1 MSRFYNLDQAPF
13 NSRELSKA
21 IVAPIAGQYNGAF
34 FDAQDMSTMFQ
45 DAAGTV
51 PVTAMEQPVGK
62 WLDKSGK
69 GNHATQSV
77 TASRPV
83 VSARYNLLTNTE
95 SLNLWTNASATV
107 IQNPDGV
114 YDKIVPGVTSVSHS
128 VYTDTPV
135 SAGVNLTGSIKLK
148 SAGYT
153 KARLILFYPSSPYAQ
168 FYCAI
173 DIDNGT
179 ITQSAVSGGSVI
191 SSSLSAFDS
200 DGYRT
205 AYLAGSIGAYS
216 TVRFQLDVLDANGN
230 VTFAGDGTSGI
241 LAGKAQL
248 TYGSAQL
255 RYQRVNTA
263 TDYDTIGFK
272 KYLKFD
278 GVDDYLNLPYLRLY
292 ANGSASIVAARDA
305 LPQSVDT
312 FALSETSTA
321 SANQKYYPSRQ
332 LASGGN
338 MDAYIVNDAGTVV
351 VDTVGS
357 VYGGASDAVIRSAV
371 DSGNNIK
378 LFKNGALAAN
388 DNYTR
393 SGTLTL
399 TNTTIGA
406 SVSTTTSNYAN
417 MKLYGLAIT
426 KSALSDSE
434 RRRVERLLAY
444 NSGAQI

>member
-21 IVAPIAGQYNGAF
+21 IVAAIAGQYNGAF
-34 FDAQDMSTMFQ
+34 FDAQDLSTMFQ
-45 DAAGTV
+45 DAEGTV
-51 PVTAMEQPVGK
+51 PVTTMEQPVGK

-83 VSARYNLLTNTE
+83 VSARYNLLTKTE
-95 SLNLWTNASATV
+95 DFGDVVWIKHFGGTASAPVVTNNYGV
-107 IQNPDGV
+107 SPDG
-114 YDKIVPGVTSVSHS
+114 TQ
-128 VYTDTPV
+128 T
-135 SAGVNLTGSIKLK
+135 A
-148 SAGYT
+148 
-153 KARLILFYPSSPYAQ
+153 ARLVLTLNGGATTTDRSFLLQGNSTLLTAICTSS
-168 FYCAI
+168 I
-173 DIDNGT
+173 WVKSNT
-179 ITQSAVSGGSVI
+179 TQSYTVQQ
-191 SSSLSAFDS
+191 
-200 DGYRT
+200 RT
-205 AYLAGSIGAYS
+205 GLTSQNIIVDTTWRKYTFTATSTADTTNWLALRGA
-216 TVRFQLDVLDANGN
+216 Q
-230 VTFAGDGTSGI
+230 GTSDYADI
-241 LAGKAQL
+241 LIWHPQL
-248 TYGSAQL
+248 VVGTTVGN
-255 RYQRVNTA
+255 YQRVNTA
-263 TDYDTIGFK
+263 TDYDTVGFK

-278 GVDDYLNLPYLRLY
+278 GVDDYLNLPYMGLY

-305 LPQSVDT
+305 LSQSTDT
-312 FALSETSTA
+312 YVLSERSA
-321 SANQKYYPSRQ
+321 SNVNPKYFPSRQ
-332 LASGGN
+332 LANAGN

-357 VYGGASDAVIRSAV
+357 VYGVASNAVIRSVV

-399 TNTTIGA
+399 KNTTIGA

-417 MKLYGLAIT
+417 MKLYGLVIT

>member
-21 IVAPIAGQYNGAF
+21 IVAAIAGQYNGAF

-83 VSARYNLLTNTE
+83 VSARYNLLTNTD
-95 SLNLWTNASATV
+95 
-107 IQNPDGV
+107 PDLAVPTGWGV
-114 YDKIVPGVTSVSHS
+114 G
-128 VYTDTPV
+128 
-135 SAGVNLTGSIKLK
+135 
-148 SAGYT
+148 
-153 KARLILFYPSSPYAQ
+153 F
-168 FYCAI
+168 
-173 DIDNGT
+173 
-179 ITQSAVSGGSVI
+179 
-191 SSSLSAFDS
+191 
-200 DGYRT
+200 RT
-205 AYLAGSIGAYS
+205 GAYS
-216 TVRFQLDVLDANGN
+216 YTLVSGFGN
-230 VTFAGDGTSGI
+230 LPPTHKATKQVQSTSGRSFLQQSFTLKPNTTYVFSAYFDLSQSSVTSGNEI
-241 LAGKAQL
+241 VLFTTDFIGLIGTPYKKLSDADSTGRISL
-248 TYGSAQL
+248 TVQTTDDADGLFKIGLGCAADATGTLVFTAMSLYESKL
-255 RYQRVNTA
+255 LPYQRVNTA
-263 TDYDTIGFK
+263 TDYDTVGFK

-278 GVDDYLNLPYLRLY
+278 GVDDFLNLPYLGLY

-305 LPQSVDT
+305 LSQANDSYV
-312 FALSETSTA
+312 LSERSA
-321 SANQKYYPSRQ
+321 SNVNPKYFPSRQ
-332 LASGGN
+332 LANAGN

-357 VYGGASDAVIRSAV
+357 AYGGASNAVIRSVV

-426 KSALSDSE
+426 KSVLSDSE

>member
-21 IVAPIAGQYNGAF
+21 IVAAIAGQYNGAF

-51 PVTAMEQPVGK
+51 PVTAMEQPVGL

-83 VSARYNLLTNTE
+83 VSARYNLLTKTEDFSDAVWSKQFAGTASIPVVTNNFATAPDGTQTAARLVLALNGGVTTTDRSCLSQANPTLSTSVCTSIVWAKSNTGQTYTVQQRAGGTVQNIVIDGTWRKY
-95 SLNLWTNASATV
+95 SYISTTLNDITHWLALRGAYGTSDYVDILIWHPQLSVGTTV
-107 IQNPDGV
+107 IN
-114 YDKIVPGVTSVSHS
+114 
-128 VYTDTPV
+128 
-135 SAGVNLTGSIKLK
+135 
-148 SAGYT
+148 
-153 KARLILFYPSSPYAQ
+153 
-168 FYCAI
+168 
-173 DIDNGT
+173 
-179 ITQSAVSGGSVI
+179 
-191 SSSLSAFDS
+191 
-200 DGYRT
+200 
-205 AYLAGSIGAYS
+205 
-216 TVRFQLDVLDANGN
+216 
-230 VTFAGDGTSGI
+230 
-241 LAGKAQL
+241 
-248 TYGSAQL
+248 
-255 RYQRVNTA
+255 YQRVNTT
-263 TDYDTIGFK
+263 TDYDTVGFK

-278 GVDDYLNLPYLRLY
+278 GVDYYLNLPYLGLY
-292 ANGSASIVAARDA
+292 ANGSASIVAARN
-305 LPQSVDT
+305 
-312 FALSETSTA
+312 ALSQATDAYIISERSA
-321 SANQKYYPSRQ
+321 SNVNPKYFPSRQ
-332 LASGGN
+332 LANAGN
-338 MDAYIVNDAGTVV
+338 MDAYIVNDAGGVV

-357 VYGGASDAVIRSAV
+357 AYGGASDSVIRSV
-371 DSGNNIK
+371 IDSGNNIK

-388 DNYTR
+388 DNYAR

-417 MKLYGLAIT
+417 MKLYGLVIT
-426 KSALSDSE
+426 KSALSDAE